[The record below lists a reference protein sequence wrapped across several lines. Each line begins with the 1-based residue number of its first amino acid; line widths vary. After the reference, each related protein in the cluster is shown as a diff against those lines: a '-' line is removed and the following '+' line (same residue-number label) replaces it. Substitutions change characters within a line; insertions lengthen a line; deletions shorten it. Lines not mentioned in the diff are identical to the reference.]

1 MVPFLARPVALGLQR
16 RDTEMSSVED
26 ALRAWHSANGALLE
40 PPLKSSSRCPLR
52 GSLAITS
59 ILPIASGAL

>member
-1 MVPFLARPVALGLQR
+1 
-16 RDTEMSSVED
+16 MSSVED

-40 PPLKSSSRCPLR
+40 PPLKSSSWCPLR
-52 GSLAITS
+52 GNLAITS